1 MILKHLGRIRNHI
14 RDFIDYLR
22 AFRRDEHTDL
32 KVIKVED
39 ESYLIAAKKLHAQV
53 YLYRNFIT
61 EKDVKNGFIH
71 PKIDPYHTHSEYFIV
86 TTKSKPRLVAT
97 ARQIKAKGQKGH
109 ESFAMIRHMQLY
121 PRVQQL
127 ITQYAPQD
135 CVEISGLAKHRG
147 VSKLAPLLLYR
158 AMLNHSIE
166 QQHKLWLL
174 ACDTKLYIRLKL
186 LFGPAIQ
193 RAGPTR
199 FYLGSDVVPAVLK
212 IETAISSMY
221 KALERGNIFERFLRF
236 KVANFILK
244 DISVDKLALSEQKAI
259 ANIKR
264 FRW

>member
-22 AFRRDEHTDL
+22 AFRRDEQTGL

-61 EKDVKNGFIH
+61 EKDIKNGFIH

-97 ARQIKAKGQKGH
+97 ARQIKARRQKGH
-109 ESFAMIRHMQLY
+109 ESFAMMRHTQLY

-127 ITQYAPQD
+127 ITQYAPED

-158 AMLNHSIE
+158 AMLNHSLE
-166 QQHKLWLL
+166 NKHKLWLL

-193 RAGPTR
+193 KAGPQK
-199 FYLGSDVVPAVLK
+199 FYLGSNVVPAVLK
-212 IETAISSMY
+212 IETAIGSMQ
-221 KALERGNIFERFLRF
+221 KALEVGNIFERFLRRR
-236 KVANFILK
+236 VANFILK
-244 DISVDKLALSEQKAI
+244 DVPLNKLGLSEQRALHKI
-259 ANIKR
+259 R
-264 FRW
+264 GSQW